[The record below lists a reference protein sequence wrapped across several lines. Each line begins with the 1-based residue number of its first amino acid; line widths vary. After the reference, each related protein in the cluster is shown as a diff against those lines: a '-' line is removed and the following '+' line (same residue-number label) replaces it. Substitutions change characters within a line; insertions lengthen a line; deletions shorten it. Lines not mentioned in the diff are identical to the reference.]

1 MQAGECM
8 VVLARPHMQEG
19 GQVGINVCR
28 PAGVQACWCACIC
41 TSWSTVAV
49 TTVDIAVLVW
59 ACLCASWAGKAGNLC
74 EHSHYHS
81 WKNLIHFEYM
91 FARPSYLRLSDSGEV
106 MTTQRTSGA
115 SADLNDADAS
125 LGGEVR
131 EPFARDLAG
140 EGGALRRLGLMCDSL
155 PLST

>member
-1 MQAGECM
+1 M

-19 GQVGINVCR
+19 GQVGVNVCR
-28 PAGVQACWCACIC
+28 PAGVQACWHACIHA
-41 TSWSTVAV
+41 SQPMVAV

-59 ACLCASWAGKAGNLC
+59 ACLCASQAGKAGNLC

-91 FARPSYLRLSDSGEV
+91 FAQPSYLCLSDSGEV
-106 MTTQRTSGA
+106 MTTQCVSGA
-115 SADLNDADAS
+115 CADLNGADAT

-131 EPFARDLAG
+131 ELFARDLAG
-140 EGGALRRLGLMCDSL
+140 EGGALRRLGLMRDSL